1 MNLRKRMLLYLVL
14 LLTVAFV
21 LFTLGLGMYVSNLL
35 AQNNIDSG
43 NWLLFYSI
51 GAGMFLCLL
60 KIAALSLRVTKPLD
74 KMKNAALEM
83 QKGVYTVPT
92 GVKQSDEIGELA
104 AILDDMAQQLS
115 KVSSDKA
122 EAEARRHDFMAD
134 ISHELRTPITVL
146 RSSLEA
152 LRDGVITEPQQIV
165 EYYQEMHAESLYLE
179 RLISDL
185 FDLARLQSTEFSF
198 EFEDVCLRDVLRDA
212 LRTML
217 PGASKRGITLPCPD
231 ANVFDYI
238 PPIQG
243 DYGRLKQLF
252 IVLLDNAVKF
262 SPEQKEIAVRIQPD
276 GGKLC
281 VTIQDEG
288 SGIALDDLPFIFER
302 FYRTKADV
310 NPTGTGLGL
319 PIAKQIADRHGAEIY
334 ISTPPSGGTRVEI
347 IFYP

>member
-1 MNLRKRMLLYLVL
+1 MLLLLVL
-14 LLTVAFV
+14 PLMVAFV

-35 AQNNIDSG
+35 AQNDIESG
-43 NWLLFYSI
+43 NWLLFYSV

-60 KIAALSLRVTKPLD
+60 KILALSLRVTKPLD
-74 KMKNAALEM
+74 KMKAAALEM
-83 QKGVYTVPT
+83 KKGVYTVPT

-104 AILDDMAQQLS
+104 AILDDMAQQLN
-115 KVSSDKA
+115 KASSDNA

-152 LRDGVITEPQQIV
+152 LRDGIITDPKQIAG
-165 EYYQEMHAESLYLE
+165 YYDEMHTESLYLE

-198 EFEDVCLRDVLRDA
+198 AFEDVCLRDVLRDA
-212 LRTML
+212 LRTMV
-217 PGASKRGITLPCPD
+217 PIATQKKINLPCPD
-231 ANVFDYI
+231 MNDLSYI

-252 IVLLDNAVKF
+252 IVLLDNAIKF
-262 SPEQKEIAVRIQPD
+262 TPEKNEIIVRINSD
-276 GGKLC
+276 GGKIC
-281 VTIQDEG
+281 VTIQDKG

-302 FYRTKADV
+302 FYRTKSEV
-310 NPTGTGLGL
+310 NHAGTGLGL

-334 ISTPPSGGTRVEI
+334 ISNVPSGGANVDI